1 MKEITVKNT
10 NIVLEEED
18 KKRLLKWLIDKN
30 MSQAALARSL
40 NISKTYLNL
49 VLNGKRQV
57 SYKII
62 KSLEELGYNV
72 VLYYGEKTLY
82 WL

>member
-82 WL
+82 

>member
-62 KSLEELGYNV
+62 KSLEELGYKV
-72 VLYYGEKTLY
+72 VL
-82 WL
+82 